1 MSERLPKDSQVIFCL
16 LLAFALWAAV
26 FGLKIVNFWLGLSLA
41 SAALAVAGIF
51 LAGPPVKKKEINL
64 RGAVFGLS
72 AAALLYF
79 IFLLGNIIGP
89 LIFSFAEREIDG
101 IYSIKQEG
109 GTLVITMMLI
119 FVTSPAEEIFWRGF
133 LQRFA
138 MSRLGSLCGLLAAAS
153 LYAAAHIVSGNVM
166 LVLAALTAGL
176 FWGALY
182 LYSRSVFVCIISHI
196 AWTLAIFVLWPMN
209 Q

>member
-1 MSERLPKDSQVIFCL
+1 MPKDSQVIFCL
-16 LLAFALWAAV
+16 LLAFVLWAAV

-41 SAALAVAGIF
+41 STALAAAGIF
-51 LAGPPVKKKEINL
+51 LAGLPIKKKEINL
-64 RGAVFGLS
+64 RGTVFGLS

-79 IFLLGNIIGP
+79 IFMLGNIVGP
-89 LIFSFAEREIDG
+89 LIFPFAVREIDG

-109 GTLVITMMLI
+109 GTLAIAMLLI
-119 FVTSPAEEIFWRGF
+119 CVTSPAEEIFWRGF

-138 MSRLGSLCGLLAAAS
+138 MYRLGRLYGLLAAAS
-153 LYAAAHIVSGNVM
+153 LYAAVHIISGNVM

-176 FWGALY
+176 FWGVLY
-182 LYSRSVFVCIISHI
+182 LYSRSVFACTISHI
-196 AWTLAIFVLWPMN
+196 AWALAIFIIWPMN